1 MTDTAPIRL
10 GDRLIAI
17 VETFLAAPRQSLSEV
32 SAAVGMEP
40 STTTRYLRQL
50 VEHDWLERDEETRT
64 YSLGVRMIA
73 IGHAARSA
81 RPLRTRLLPYMREL
95 VSRFDETV
103 NLAVHQ
109 SGEVVVVEALEGGH
123 SIRRG
128 ASVGDRDEWFTS
140 SLGKAIMAHL
150 PESQVGQ
157 LYERHRPKRVDE
169 EHAARPRRDPGRPR
183 NGAANGYAMDNE
195 EAEIGLKCVGVAI
208 RDPHGRYTHA
218 LSISGPTA
226 RMDEHLTETIEALR
240 DIARTVSDGRRG
252 AAVAR

>member
-1 MTDTAPIRL
+1 MTETPPIRL

-17 VETFLAAPRQSLSEV
+17 VETFLTAPRQSLSEV

-50 VEHDWLERDEETRT
+50 VEHDWLERDEDTRT

-81 RPLRTRLLPYMREL
+81 RPLRDRLLPYMREL

-150 PESQVGQ
+150 PEWQVGQ
-157 LYERHRPKRVDE
+157 LYERHRPKPLTKHTMLDLDAILADLDTVR
-169 EHAARPRRDPGRPR
+169 H
-183 NGAANGYAMDNE
+183 NGYAMDNE

-226 RMDEHLTETIEALR
+226 RMDEHLTEAIEALKNV
-240 DIARTVSDGRRG
+240 ARAVGDGRREG
-252 AAVAR
+252 R